1 MNFTFPFDL
10 FNAETRP
17 GLGCRELVFRNLSKI
32 LPAVCHDITDWVVG
46 TRVKSAQLLAE
57 LLRHAEDH
65 ITQHLELLL
74 RTLLR
79 ACADDEGAVVSSV
92 SSLSS
97 HGYRAVTYGCETH
110 CF

>member
-1 MNFTFPFDL
+1 MNFTLAFDL

-32 LPAVCHDITDWVVG
+32 LPAICHDITDWVVA

-65 ITQHLELLL
+65 VTQHLELLL

-79 ACADDEGAVVSSV
+79 ACADEEGAVVRSV
-92 SSLSS
+92 SGLSS
-97 HGYRAVTYGCETH
+97 HCHRAVTYQGETL